1 MTASETRMPFRPM
14 LPPTLALLVGLLVPS
29 LVWAQPAPGAA
40 MGGSDQGP
48 LPVGVITLEQADV
61 PYEVTLPGRAV
72 AYEQVSIRPR
82 VNGVIAQ
89 IAYQPGRPV
98 KVGDLLFRI
107 DNETYEASVQSAEA
121 EVASAKASLEGAQ
134 ITLER
139 YKKIEG
145 TGISSADV
153 KDAEVSLHQAEAS
166 VKTAEAALR
175 TAKLN
180 LEWTEIRSPISG
192 IPEVADVSVGSIV
205 TSNQTTALTTVT
217 RLNPIY
223 VDVQES
229 SVRMLSIRN
238 LVENGFIK
246 RADKLSLKLQLETGE
261 TLDGEGT
268 LRSPGTSVSTT
279 TGTVALRMEFDNPKR
294 MVIPGQFLRVDA
306 TLGTSEAILVP
317 QGATQRASDGSLT
330 VYVAREGKVAVA
342 TLDEIGS
349 YQNNWIVTGGVE
361 TGDQIIVDNI
371 RNLREGIEIKTIPVE
386 YVDGVIKEVTDGDA
400 AKVPNSNASGEAQPA
415 DVAEKE

>member
-1 MTASETRMPFRPM
+1 MTRSRKSM
-14 LPPTLALLVGLLVPS
+14 LRKHRLSPTLALLLGLLTPA
-29 LVWAQPAPGAA
+29 LALAQPAPGGS
-40 MGGSDQGP
+40 MGGMAQGP
-48 LPVGVITLEQADV
+48 LTVGVITLEQSDV

-72 AYEQVSIRPR
+72 AYEQVDIRPR
-82 VNGVIAQ
+82 VNGVISE
-89 IAYQPGRPV
+89 IAYEPGRPV

-121 EVASAKASLEGAQ
+121 DVASAEATLEGAQ

-153 KDAEVSLHQAEAS
+153 KDAEVSLHKAEAS
-166 VKTAEAALR
+166 LKTANAALR

-180 LEWTEIRSPISG
+180 LDWTEIRSPISG
-192 IPEVADVSVGSIV
+192 IPDVADVSVGSIV

-238 LVENGFIK
+238 LVDSGYLT

-261 TLDGEGT
+261 TLDGEGI

-279 TGTVALRMEFDNPKR
+279 TGTVALRMEFENPKR
-294 MVIPGQFLRVDA
+294 LVIPGQFLRVDA
-306 TLGTSEAILVP
+306 TLGTSKAILVP

-330 VYVAREGKVAVA
+330 AYLAKDGKIAVA
-342 TLDEIGS
+342 KLEEIGS
-349 YQNNWIVTGGVE
+349 HQNNWIVTGGVVA
-361 TGDQIIVDNI
+361 GDKIIVDNI
-371 RNLREGIEIKTIPVE
+371 RNLKEGGEIKPVPVAF
-386 YVDGVIKEVTDGDA
+386 VDGVIKEVKASADTAESADA
-400 AKVPNSNASGEAQPA
+400 
-415 DVAEKE
+415 DTKE

>member
-1 MTASETRMPFRPM
+1 MIGPQTSMRFGHM
-14 LPPTLALLVGLLVPS
+14 LPPTFALLVGLLAPA
-29 LVWAQPAPGAA
+29 LVSAQPAPGGP
-40 MGGSDQGP
+40 MGGQAQGP
-48 LPVGVITLEQADV
+48 LTVGVITLEEADV

-72 AYEQVSIRPR
+72 AYEQVDIRPR
-82 VNGVIAQ
+82 VNGVIAD
-89 IAYQPGRPV
+89 IAYTPGRPV

-121 EVASAKASLEGAQ
+121 EVASAQASLEGAQ
-134 ITLER
+134 ITLDR

-145 TGISSADV
+145 TGISSGDV

-166 VKTAEAALR
+166 LKTAQAALR

-217 RLNPIY
+217 RLDPIY

-261 TLDGEGT
+261 TLDGEGV

-279 TGTVALRMEFDNPKR
+279 TGTVALRMEFENPKR
-294 MVIPGQFLRVDA
+294 MIIPGQFLRVDA
-306 TLGTSEAILVP
+306 TLGTSQAILVP

-330 VYVAREGKVAVA
+330 VYVARDGKVAVA

-361 TGDQIIVDNI
+361 TGDKIIVDNI
-371 RNLREGIEIKTIPVE
+371 RNLKEGIEIKTLPVE
-386 YVDGVIKEVTDGDA
+386 YVDGVIKEVTDGDEASASSRDASDGEQPAAAA
-400 AKVPNSNASGEAQPA
+400 AKE
-415 DVAEKE
+415 

>member
-261 TLDGEGT
+261 TLDGEGA

-317 QGATQRASDGSLT
+317 QGATQRASD
-330 VYVAREGKVAVA
+330 
-342 TLDEIGS
+342 
-349 YQNNWIVTGGVE
+349 
-361 TGDQIIVDNI
+361 
-371 RNLREGIEIKTIPVE
+371 
-386 YVDGVIKEVTDGDA
+386 A
-400 AKVPNSNASGEAQPA
+400 A
-415 DVAEKE
+415 

>member
-1 MTASETRMPFRPM
+1 MIGPQTSMRFGHM
-14 LPPTLALLVGLLVPS
+14 LPPTFALLVGLLAPA
-29 LVWAQPAPGAA
+29 LVSAQPAPGGP
-40 MGGSDQGP
+40 MGGQTQGP
-48 LPVGVITLEQADV
+48 LTVGVITLEEADV

-72 AYEQVSIRPR
+72 AYEQVDIRPR
-82 VNGVIAQ
+82 VNGVIAD
-89 IAYQPGRPV
+89 IAYTPGRPV

-121 EVASAKASLEGAQ
+121 EVASAQASLEGAQ
-134 ITLER
+134 ITLDR

-145 TGISSADV
+145 TGISSGDV

-166 VKTAEAALR
+166 LKTAQAALR

-217 RLNPIY
+217 RLDPIY

-261 TLDGEGT
+261 TLDGEGV

-279 TGTVALRMEFDNPKR
+279 TGTVALRMEFENPKR
-294 MVIPGQFLRVDA
+294 MIIPGQFLRVDA
-306 TLGTSEAILVP
+306 TLGTSQAILVP

-330 VYVAREGKVAVA
+330 VYVARDGKVAVA

-361 TGDQIIVDNI
+361 TGDKIIVDNI
-371 RNLREGIEIKTIPVE
+371 RNLKEGIEIKTLPVE
-386 YVDGVIKEVTDGDA
+386 YVDGVIKEVTDGDEASASSRDASDGEQPAAAA
-400 AKVPNSNASGEAQPA
+400 AKE
-415 DVAEKE
+415 

>member
-1 MTASETRMPFRPM
+1 
-14 LPPTLALLVGLLVPS
+14 
-29 LVWAQPAPGAA
+29 
-40 MGGSDQGP
+40 MGGQSQGP
-48 LPVGVITLEQADV
+48 LTVGVITLEQSDV
-61 PYEVTLPGRAV
+61 PYQVTLPGRAV
-72 AYEQVSIRPR
+72 AYEQVDIRPR
-82 VNGVIAQ
+82 VNGVIAE

-121 EVASAKASLEGAQ
+121 EVASAQASLEGAQ
-134 ITLER
+134 VTLER

-166 VKTAEAALR
+166 LKTAQATLR

-180 LEWTEIRSPISG
+180 LEWTEIRSPIIG

-217 RLNPIY
+217 RLDPIY

-246 RADKLSLKLQLETGE
+246 RADKLSLKLQLETGK
-261 TLDGEGT
+261 TLDTEGT
-268 LRSPGTSVSTT
+268 LRSPGTSVSTA
-279 TGTVALRMEFDNPKR
+279 TGTVALRMEFENAKR

-306 TLGTSEAILVP
+306 TLGTSKSILVP

-330 VYVAREGKVAVA
+330 AYVVDDGKVGVA
-342 TLDEIGS
+342 TLEEIGS
-349 YQNNWIVTGGVE
+349 YNNNWIVSGGVE
-361 TGDQIIVDNI
+361 AGDQIIVDNI
-371 RNLREGIEIKTIPVE
+371 RNLKEGLAIKTVPVE
-386 YVDGVIKEVTDGDA
+386 YVDGVIKDVSTSGSEQPAAEA
-400 AKVPNSNASGEAQPA
+400 AKE
-415 DVAEKE
+415 

>member
-1 MTASETRMPFRPM
+1 MTASMTRMPVPI
-14 LPPTLALLVGLLVPS
+14 LALLIGLLAPA
-29 LVWAQPAPGAA
+29 LAFAQPAPGGA
-40 MGGSDQGP
+40 MGGQSRGP
-48 LPVGVITLEQADV
+48 LPVGVITLEETDV

-82 VNGVIAQ
+82 VNGAISE
-89 IAYQPGRPV
+89 IAYTPGRPV

-121 EVASAKASLEGAQ
+121 EVASAQASLEGAQ
-134 ITLER
+134 VTLER
-139 YKKIEG
+139 YRKIEG
-145 TGISSADV
+145 TGISSANV
-153 KDAEVSLHQAEAS
+153 KDAEVSLHKAEAS
-166 VKTAEAALR
+166 LKTAEAALR

-180 LEWTEIRSPISG
+180 LQWTEIRSPISG

-217 RLNPIY
+217 RLDPIY

-229 SVRMLSIRN
+229 SVRLLSVRN
-238 LVENGFIK
+238 LVENGIIK
-246 RADKLSLKLQLETGE
+246 RAKKVRLKLQLETGE
-261 TLDGEGT
+261 MLDGEGV

-279 TGTVALRMEFDNPKR
+279 TGTVALRLEFDNPR
-294 MVIPGQFLRVDA
+294 HMVIPGQFLRVDA

-330 VYVAREGKVAVA
+330 VYVARDGKVAVA
-342 TLDEIGS
+342 TLEEIGV

-361 TGDQIIVDNI
+361 AGDQIIVDNI
-371 RNLREGIEIKTIPVE
+371 RNLREGIEIKTIPVA
-386 YVDGVIKEVTDGDA
+386 YVDGVIKEVTDAGA
-400 AKVPNSNASGEAQPA
+400 ANATGKDASGKAQPA
-415 DVAEKE
+415 NVPVKD